1 MTRRASPQVRVARV
15 YDSLAGMDGERIL
28 VDRIWPR
35 GVKKTDLHLDRWPKE
50 LAPSTE
56 LRKWYGHE
64 PERFEEFRRRYLT
77 ELARPERA
85 EILDELRVLAAERPV
100 ILLTATKDAD
110 HSQAVVLAAVLQG
123 QPLNPDAPEPLPVEE
138 GGDPAC
144 WLHLVC
150 PRCGRIPDHGEP
162 ALCPC
167 GEDTATDVPQD

>member
-1 MTRRASPQVRVARV
+1 MTRRAQVRVARV
-15 YDSLAGMDGERIL
+15 YDSLAGLDGERIL

-35 GVKKTDLHLDRWPKE
+35 GVKKTDLHLDGWPKE
-50 LAPSTE
+50 LAPSTA

-77 ELARPERA
+77 ELGQPERA
-85 EILDELRVLAAERPV
+85 KVLDELRALAARRPL

-110 HSQAVVLAAVLQG
+110 HSQAVVLAALLQRTAVS
-123 QPLNPDAPEPLPVEE
+123 PDESEPLPIEE

-150 PRCGRIPDHGEP
+150 PRCGQIPDRGE
-162 ALCPC
+162 LCRC
-167 GEDTATDVPQD
+167 REDTATGSDTRQTPS